1 MSLRRR
7 LVLLRHRLRHLHRP
21 SLVALSKAEGVVLVV
36 VVLVVLLVVEVLV
49 VGGTRVEGEEGVE
62 EELEGLLSQLEL
74 HSSLAKQLS
83 ETMNLETRRH
93 HGVAPREGAYR
104 HREVEDH
111 QRQWRLPLGPSP
123 ERGKNLLSPRCLM
136 TQTRTMGIMM
146 GERGRRR
153 AF

>member
-21 SLVALSKAEGVVLVV
+21 SLAALSKAEGVVEA
-36 VVLVVLLVVEVLV
+36 VVEAV
-49 VGGTRVEGEEGVE
+49 VRDVGVEGEEGVE

-83 ETMNLETRRH
+83 ETNLETRRH
-93 HGVAPREGAYR
+93 REVAPREGAYR
-104 HREVEDH
+104 HREVEVH
-111 QRQWRLPLGPSP
+111 QRQWLLPLGPSP

-146 GERGRRR
+146 GERGGRR